1 MSVQVSYKKQ
11 GLFFLLLFIGILI
24 LLESGSRIYEYFEPD
39 CYLIGADA
47 TKNINIIQQREMC
60 IEHDSL
66 QIIKNPVYGYEP
78 NQHTDTITIN
88 SLGFRG
94 GEFNLIKNDN
104 TYRITMVGGS
114 TTFGSGST
122 SDNTTIPAFLEQ
134 KFHEEKF
141 NKIEII
147 NAGVSAANSLEEAYN
162 VRTEYKKLQPDLF
175 IIYDGW
181 NDSFSKISEK
191 ELNPQI
197 SRADLKQSKKSVIEI
212 WISDHLTMY
221 RTPYVIYP
229 VLSHIFIA
237 NSLTEEVMNKN
248 SDIWSSRWN
257 KICDENNDVGIK
269 TIILLQPVVGTGNK
283 ILSSDEKIHAE
294 YIKGVKTIE
303 QLKHYAKKLPISS
316 CTMSVD
322 MRNTFDNMDI
332 PIYFD
337 GGHMTDIGNKIIAE
351 KMYEEILPIIIND
364 IKKIES

>member
-11 GLFFLLLFIGILI
+11 GLFFLLLFVGILI
-24 LLESGSRIYEYFEPD
+24 LLESGARIYEHFEPD
-39 CYLIGADA
+39 CFLIGADA
-47 TKNINIIQQREMC
+47 TENIDIGVQKEMC
-60 IEHDSL
+60 LEHNDL
-66 QIIKNPVYGYEP
+66 QIIEKPVYAYEP
-78 NQHTDTITIN
+78 NQHMSTININ

-94 GEFNLIKNDN
+94 NEFNLIKNDN
-104 TYRITMVGGS
+104 TYRIMMVGGS
-114 TTFGSGST
+114 TTFGAGST

-134 KFHEEKF
+134 KFHGEKF

-147 NAGVSAANSLEEAYN
+147 NAGVGASNSLEEAYKI
-162 VRTEYKKLQPDLF
+162 RTEYKKLQPNLF

-181 NDSFSKISEK
+181 NDSFTKIHEK
-191 ELNPQI
+191 ELDPQVT
-197 SRADLKQSKKSVIEI
+197 RTDLKQSKKSVIQI
-212 WISDHLTMY
+212 WISDNLTMY

-229 VLSHIFIA
+229 ILSHIFIT
-237 NSLTEEVMNKN
+237 NSLTEEVMNTN

-283 ILSSDEKIHAE
+283 TLSSDEKIHAE

-303 QLKHYAKKLPISS
+303 QLNHYAKKLPISS
-316 CTMSVD
+316 CTLSVD
-322 MRNTFDNMDI
+322 MRNTFDNMSI

-351 KMYEEILPIIIND
+351 KIYEKILPIVVED
-364 IKKIES
+364 ISK